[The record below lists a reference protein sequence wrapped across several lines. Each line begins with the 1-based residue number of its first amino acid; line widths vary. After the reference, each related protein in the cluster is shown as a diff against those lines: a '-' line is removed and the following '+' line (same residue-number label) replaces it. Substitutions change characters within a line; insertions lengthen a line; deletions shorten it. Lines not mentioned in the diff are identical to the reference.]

1 MKRCAVVIIVA
12 LLCGLPPAV
21 LSQEVISGEK
31 FNAFRASSAKY
42 MNLPVVLE
50 DTFENIVQSFNK
62 IEIGNNLSSEMSVKF
77 KLGQCPY
84 PCIGTRTPPVMDNL
98 EKVGPGDLVRVT
110 GSLRTIEEKKKK
122 RVRVSGRYTGG
133 PSYRERIHVY
143 GPRPSEIYFNVSKV
157 EKGWGKG
164 DSPEEMLKEGQNLE
178 EEHYKEVSIA
188 EIMDDPDKLIDK
200 AIWFEDTYGGVVE
213 NLTELEVAAGATSD
227 NVIKFK
233 MKDQKDTACY
243 IPFSKSNLEG
253 LKSLPAGTE
262 VQIYGRI
269 RVKETPKGLIGGIM
283 ADRILKIVTR
293 EETQPSAPEAAP
305 AKGDAGALS
314 GAAEDAAVLP
324 PPAP

>member
-62 IEIGNNLSSEMSVKF
+62 IETGNNLTSEMSVKF

-84 PCIGTRTPPVMDNL
+84 SCIGTRTPLVMDSL

-110 GSLRTIEEKKKK
+110 GSLRTIEEKKK
-122 RVRVSGRYTGG
+122 RVSVSGRYTGG

-157 EKGWGKG
+157 EKGWGRG

-178 EEHYKEVSIA
+178 EEHYREVSVA
-188 EIMDDPDKLIDK
+188 EIMDDPEKLIDK
-200 AIWFEDTYGGVVE
+200 AIWFEDTYGGVVDD
-213 NLTELEVAAGATSD
+213 LTELEVAAGVTPEK
-227 NVIKFK
+227 VIKFK
-233 MKDQKDTACY
+233 MKDQKNTACY
-243 IPFSKSNLEG
+243 IPFSESNLKG

-262 VQIYGRI
+262 VQVYGRI

-283 ADRILKIVTR
+283 ADRILKIVSR
-293 EETQPSAPEAAP
+293 EGAPPAAPKAAP
-305 AKGDAGALS
+305 AKDDAGFPS
-314 GAAEDAAVLP
+314 GAVEDAAVLP